1 MILSRKS
8 LVSSQQSG
16 SRVSLTSGR
25 SRAESKSNLV
35 DFSVDEIFVQYS
47 VPQIQK
53 LQREYKNN
61 YIKAKDDLHRL
72 VGEKYR
78 DLIKIAEDIDDL
90 SVLSRKIDSQLT
102 ELSYKSL
109 RHVEFGRNPLS
120 KFERSVRTEK
130 AIKSRQAS
138 HKTILNNIINNKLIG
153 YDLSLQTDTLKKT
166 STLVAVAKVYYT
178 IGKIFDK
185 VLQENPYVNSN
196 LQQLKENFISYL
208 ENKIAS
214 FSSSD
219 QNSSGLDIKDIFQA
233 SANLNDSDSL
243 DFISGFEDDA
253 QELSDEEDNELIDSV
268 HRGSSIPIVNVLIA
282 YIVVN
287 HDNPLLD
294 TFEKISRKFIDL
306 RYNYL
311 ENVVSSALAN
321 PTAEQTEMSVNFTVI
336 FQYVEATCSYFD
348 HFFIK
353 LDPIS
358 NDLQNQLKHI
368 NSWKAS
374 DLVGFHNWFDEENII
389 FNSQSYKIDGD
400 LAHIQGDLQKF
411 GDFTYRIASQL
422 IHNTEDGDLT
432 HKASKVLSI
441 LQNFVFGLRKS
452 EVIFL
457 SNTSECHIVK
467 LLSSGDVVSK
477 LLLDVTS
484 AITSYLASHRESL
497 VNSEKSVANHVIS
510 ELQDDGS
517 LTTAL
522 ELFTPAFVNMIDVD
536 VDKYFETVL
545 EISTSANPTIKSETH
560 RNSCDELKHWFY
572 GLENLLQSSTIS
584 GDNKLAK
591 ILHVILRKFKDV
603 EGISASWGTFSAE
616 KFSSTFE
623 KLHNEQV
630 ALFRKELSLFI
641 ATIPSSLSQSSGNS
655 SHLQFLL
662 NLFIILEDNIDA
674 VEDPKSS
681 TTLHEEINQQTLSI
695 HQQIFQGILSE
706 KPSDESQDFLTLFSE
721 ALSTSAGELVTVPTK
736 PGLRVHSLLYE
747 LSLSLLQSSRFRQH
761 EVANLYTDVGVR
773 ENFVSVKNQW
783 IRRDLIEALALKQIS
798 LRFQKNGESEITEV
812 KDQIEE
818 LEATKSELNG
828 EADFDLDLDDG
839 WDQEE
844 EDGWAEEA
852 DVAEDAEKSHVAKGA
867 QLVQETNGSENG
879 ELKQL
884 TELNEDVGEDELTKK
899 NGGPEPEPE
908 NDEAPVSTKTSTDAD
923 GNTQIFSCAVAN
935 IAFLLSFTTPSG
947 LTSADP
953 DLQQYI
959 ASLEKASGLKL
970 ESSTLDIILRGVTEF
985 YRSSKE
991 MYIPLLVN

>member
-16 SRVSLTSGR
+16 SRVSLKSGR

-61 YIKAKDDLHRL
+61 YIQAKDDLHRL

-78 DLIKIAEDIDDL
+78 DLIRIAEDIDDL

-102 ELSYKSL
+102 ELSYKPL
-109 RHVEFGRNPLS
+109 RHVEFGTNPLS
-120 KFERSVRTEK
+120 KFERSVRIEK
-130 AIKSRQAS
+130 ASKSRQAS

-153 YDLSLQTDTLKKT
+153 YDLSLQTDALRKT

-178 IGKIFDK
+178 IGKLFDK

-214 FSSSD
+214 FSSSE
-219 QNSSGLDIKDIFQA
+219 QNSSGLDRKDLFQA

-243 DFISGFEDDA
+243 DFIFGFEDEA
-253 QELSDEEDNELIDSV
+253 QDLSDEEDNELIDSI

-311 ENVVSSALAN
+311 EKVVSSALASQ
-321 PTAEQTEMSVNFTVI
+321 ASIQKEMSVNFTVI
-336 FQYVEATCSYFD
+336 FQYVEATCSYFE
-348 HFFIK
+348 HFFLK
-353 LDPIS
+353 LDPVS
-358 NDLQNQLKHI
+358 NDLWNQLKHI

-374 DLVGFHNWFDEENII
+374 DLVGFHNWFNEENII

-400 LAHIQGDLQKF
+400 LAHIQKDLHKF
-411 GDFTYRIASQL
+411 GDFTYKIASELVQ
-422 IHNTEDGDLT
+422 NSEDGDFT
-432 HKASKVLSI
+432 HKASKVLGV

-457 SNTSECHIVK
+457 SNTSECHIVN

-484 AITSYLASHRESL
+484 AITSFLASHRESL

-510 ELQDDGS
+510 ELQDDVS
-517 LTTAL
+517 LTIAF
-522 ELFTPAFVNMIDVD
+522 ELFTPDFVNMIDVD

-545 EISTSANPTIKSETH
+545 EISTSANPTTKSETH

-572 GLENLLQSSTIS
+572 SLENLLRSSEIFGENT
-584 GDNKLAK
+584 LAK
-591 ILHVILRKFKDV
+591 IMHVILRKFKDV
-603 EGISASWGTFSAE
+603 EGVSTSWGTFSAE
-616 KFSSTFE
+616 NFSSTFE

-641 ATIPSSLSQSSGNS
+641 ATVPSSLSQSSGNS
-655 SHLQFLL
+655 SRLQFLL
-662 NLFIILEDNIDA
+662 NLFIILKDNIDA

-681 TTLHEEINQQTLSI
+681 TSLHEEIDQQTLSI
-695 HQQIFQGILSE
+695 HQQIFQEILSE
-706 KPSDESQDFLTLFSE
+706 KPHDGAQDFSTLISE
-721 ALSTSAGELVTVPTK
+721 ALGGSAGEWVTVPTK

-747 LSLSLLQSSRFRQH
+747 LSLTLLKSSRFRQH

-773 ENFVSVKNQW
+773 ENFVSVKNRW
-783 IRRDLIEALALKQIS
+783 IRKNLIEVLALKQIS
-798 LRFQKNGESEITEV
+798 LSFQVNGGSETTEAT
-812 KDQIEE
+812 DQIE
-818 LEATKSELNG
+818 KSELNG
-828 EADFDLDLDDG
+828 DVDLDLDDG
-839 WDQEE
+839 WGAEEDDE

-852 DVAEDAEKSHVAKGA
+852 DVPSDA
-867 QLVQETNGSENG
+867 QLVQKSTVFENGRLKQQTELSEDIVEGELTKENG
-879 ELKQL
+879 ETD
-884 TELNEDVGEDELTKK
+884 TENEAG
-899 NGGPEPEPE
+899 
-908 NDEAPVSTKTSTDAD
+908 TSNVPTDAD
-923 GNTQIFSCAVAN
+923 ENTQIFRCAVAD
-935 IAFLLSFTTPSG
+935 IVFLLSFTAPSG
-947 LTSADP
+947 LTSADS

-959 ASLEKASGLKL
+959 ASLEKASGLNL

-991 MYIPLLVN
+991 MYLPLLVN